1 MGSDETRMQ
10 INGSL
15 ESLSS
20 EQVRE
25 HQKKYGP
32 NELQEEKKKSI
43 GMIFLEQ
50 YKDFLVIILIISANR
65 LRFFSGDAESAAV
78 IHSRHH
84 NQCNSGTVCNG
95 P

>member
-1 MGSDETRMQ
+1 MKQYYQMGSDETRMQ

-32 NELQEEKKKSI
+32 NEFRKRRRKASD
-43 GMIFLEQ
+43 
-50 YKDFLVIILIISANR
+50 DFSGAVQGFPCYHSDYLGNH
-65 LRFFSGDAESAAV
+65 LRF
-78 IHSRHH
+78 SRG
-84 NQCNSGTVCNG
+84 CRKARR
-95 P
+95 